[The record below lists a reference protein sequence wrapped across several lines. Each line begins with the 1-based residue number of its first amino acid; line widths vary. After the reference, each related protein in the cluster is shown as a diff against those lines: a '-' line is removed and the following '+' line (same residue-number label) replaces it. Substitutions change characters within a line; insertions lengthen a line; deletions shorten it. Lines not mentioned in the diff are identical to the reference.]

1 MNLEVLVVSLKHA
14 TGRRNA
20 IQSQLDRLKIPF
32 RFIDAV
38 NGRDIPEDKL
48 TKIQSDQRTFQ
59 DYNRNLGPGEI
70 GCSLSHQE
78 IYRQVVGHN
87 LDGAIVLEDDV
98 LLDPCFADFFRALEQ
113 LPSLDYGVILL
124 GGGEYRE
131 KHVNKNYY
139 SWLKRSRNPTPIP
152 GTHLRV
158 YQIISG
164 HKYAVRTC
172 GYFISQTAAKRLDLF
187 SPHNKT
193 LADDWKAFV
202 TLGVLEKINIIQPYL
217 LKHPIDISDST
228 IQIDRLS
235 HAESSGKISLIQH
248 VKRICGIYQ
257 IKYFTALL
265 AHKIKNYTN

>member
-38 NGRDIPEDKL
+38 NGRDLPEDTL
-48 TKIQSDQRTFQ
+48 TKIQSDQRSFQ

-70 GCSLSHQE
+70 GCTLSHQE
-78 IYRQVVGHN
+78 IYRQIVARN

-98 LLDPCFADFFRALEQ
+98 LLKPCFADFFRTLEQ
-113 LPSLDYGVILL
+113 LPHLEQGVVLL

-139 SWLKRSRNPTPIP
+139 SWLKTSRNPTPIS
-152 GTHLRV
+152 GTHFRV
-158 YQIISG
+158 CQIISG

-172 GYFISQTAAKRLDLF
+172 GYFISQNAAKRLDSF
-187 SPHNKT
+187 SAHNKT
-193 LADDWKAFV
+193 LADDWKTFV
-202 TLGVLEKINIIQPYL
+202 SLGILENINIIQPYL
-217 LKHPIDISDST
+217 LRHPIDISDST
-228 IQIDRLS
+228 IQVDRIGSNKKNTIGLVEN
-235 HAESSGKISLIQH
+235 A
-248 VKRICGIYQ
+248 KRACGIYH
-257 IKYFTALL
+257 IRYYAALL
-265 AHKIKNYTN
+265 ANKIKRHQN